1 MFGIV
6 LVTLAVS
13 IIATP
18 DPSTRVASIAVAIVV
33 AGLGIDLVSSVVCG
47 KMSPLSH
54 IGPLP

>member
-6 LVTLAVS
+6 LVTLALS
-13 IIATP
+13 IIATS

-33 AGLGIDLVSSVVCG
+33 AGLGIDLVSSVVRD